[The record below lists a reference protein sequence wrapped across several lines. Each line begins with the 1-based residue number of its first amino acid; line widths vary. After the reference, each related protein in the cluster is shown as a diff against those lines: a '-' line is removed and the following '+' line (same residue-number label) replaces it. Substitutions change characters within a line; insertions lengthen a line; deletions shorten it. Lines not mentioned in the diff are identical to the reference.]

1 MNPCFDDVRLWV
13 SADVLLEGTRK
24 RVDRPGLLRT
34 APDVIIFVITS
45 PVMASVWKRSD
56 SQYFTA
62 CFRDQAGR
70 QRRSAVDREIRLLV
84 AVQVKPSHRHPA
96 RNRATDDLRIDVRTV
111 RPFHCTSPGSATFTD
126 RSFILN

>member
-1 MNPCFDDVRLWV
+1 LNPCFDDVRLRV
-13 SADVLLEGTRK
+13 SADVLLEGTREQA
-24 RVDRPGLLRT
+24 DRRGLFWM
-34 APDVIIFVITS
+34 APDVITFVITS
-45 PVMASVWKRSD
+45 PIMASVWKRSD

-84 AVQVKPSHRHPA
+84 AVQAKLSHRHPA
-96 RNRATDDLRIDVRTV
+96 LNRATDDLRIDVRTV
-111 RPFHCTSPGSATFTD
+111 RPFHCTSRGSATFTD